1 MMKKNNQT
9 GFSMIELLLVVAIVA
24 IVSAIAVPNFLRAK
38 VAAENAAAISDL
50 RRMSSEQ
57 VAFYTQRQRYARLDE
72 LNAQTNGTLGTWNA
86 PYINRGNYTYSLNPS
101 TPTNAQLVSEYNLIA
116 TRSSL
121 LPEPYV
127 FSVDQTGIIT
137 QITP

>member
-1 MMKKNNQT
+1 MKKNNQT
-9 GFSMIELLLVVAIVA
+9 GFSLIELLLVVAIVG
-24 IVSAIAVPNFLRAK
+24 IISAIAVPNFLRAK

-57 VAFYTQRQRYARLDE
+57 IAFYTQKQRYARLDE

-86 PYINRGNYTYSLNPS
+86 PYINRGNYTYSLNPA
-101 TPTNAQLVSEYNLIA
+101 TPTNAQLVSAYNLIA
-116 TRSSL
+116 TRSSV